1 MEQLAD
7 IIASRCDVPV
17 RFVRFILNADDP
29 DENYSVQTVIDK
41 TNFVKNATRVAAV
54 GGIFPNEIQTASL
67 AINNNVSLFVA
78 KTVLITE
85 QHSHSPLSRQ
95 ERCTFLQKI
104 MDLLDQEIIHIL
116 P

>member
-7 IIASRCDVPV
+7 ICDVPV
-17 RFVRFILNADDP
+17 RFVRFVLTADDP
-29 DENYSVQTVIDK
+29 DENYSLQTVIDK
-41 TNFVKNATRVAAV
+41 INFVKNAARVAAV
-54 GGIFPNEIQTASL
+54 GGIFPDEIQTAAL
-67 AINNNVSLFVA
+67 AITNNVSLFVA

-85 QHSHSPLSRQ
+85 QYSHSPLSRQ

-104 MDLLDQEIIHIL
+104 MDLLDQEIHIL